1 MENFTRLKIYFNR
14 SIKNM
19 IQVSSQIATFLHY
32 LYLLFENCM
41 HIEKLT
47 NFEGSV
53 MFKKMKN

>member
-1 MENFTRLKIYFNR
+1 
-14 SIKNM
+14 M

-53 MFKKMKN
+53 MFKKMKNWRIDGSRLRKKKTI